1 MLKLYAEKIKG
12 GWEEI
17 EIPND
22 LEGAKEV
29 ADSLSPKEY
38 FVCLIKERKNGLDNI
53 VYRRELY
60 KEVEVEYSD
69 DVKVNFEVKATTFKP
84 SKMKQKEELR
94 RMTEEYLKE

>member
-22 LEGAKEV
+22 LEGAKEI
-29 ADSLSPKEY
+29 ADALSPKEY
-38 FVCLIKERKNGLDNI
+38 FVCLIKKRKNGQDNI

-60 KEVEVEYSD
+60 REVEVEYTD
-69 DVKVNFEVKATTFKP
+69 DVKVNFEVKSTTFKP
-84 SKMKQKEELR
+84 SKMKEKQEFRKEIEK
-94 RMTEEYLKE
+94 YL

>member
-22 LEGAKEV
+22 LEGAKEI

-38 FVCLIKERKNGLDNI
+38 FVCLIKERKNGQDNI

-69 DVKVNFEVKATTFKP
+69 DVKVNFEVKAISFKP
-84 SKMKQKEELR
+84 SKMKEKQKLKKEIDK
-94 RMTEEYLKE
+94 YL